1 MAKKTAILTQ
11 AATEHADDQFVIDNL
26 NGAKTSDAPEQVTSE
41 SGKGMQPDKKGGL
54 AGKIDNLNA
63 WGAKKGQA
71 VNKSLMGPAA
81 KLGTMLNG
89 KADSDAPEQVKYETG
104 KSMRPEKRGG
114 LMGKIDNLNAWG
126 AKKGE
131 AVNKSLMGPAAKL
144 GAMLNGKADS
154 NAPEQVKYETGE
166 GFSSAEDETT
176 DLEMSA
182 TEDGTTSGTST
193 TSGDQDG
200 KEEAPAP
207 EAPKALG
214 YPAMDAFVSKLF
226 TKRFAMLAEYEKVLG
241 YGSKD
246 ACEVLYENMEDDV
259 TALKQEKAEV
269 HSAFMIEFAA
279 DKSTLQS
286 KVDGLASQAKLLGS
300 EDKNTADAATEA
312 EKELADKKGKDQTY
326 NQILSFE
333 FSQIDKIMSTVQS
346 GGEIEDSMSSTL
358 TEGDKIEGS
367 GKDALKTWAKKF
379 LGKVKTSHM
388 DYETEY
394 EKVRGYGSKEAL
406 ESLKWKL
413 EADLTKFKEEW
424 TRAEQHFDG
433 QDSDKQQMIASLK
446 KTDPAKAEMME
457 AELNQSTGEE
467 REVRAL
473 LDEKKD
479 EADADLDELELLKDN
494 MMDGLAAE
502 KLNRVDLKTLKDNV
516 DKLSSEEWER
526 GLQTRIK
533 KTYTD
538 FSDEYNRAKGYGD
551 KFGLEM
557 LGRRLDLSKRELAR
571 EVNLG
576 HQHLKKKA
584 DDAEEKESQKETP
597 VQRVLSK
604 ARADGESIDRAQ
616 ANLNVALETFDNLKE
631 AISSDDV
638 VLEEI
643 NVNVQKI
650 DNIEG
655 YKTWAGDLVKRYKEQ
670 FKSAKS
676 RAKNVRASG
685 DYESTKNESR
695 LIKHKKKALDSE
707 RSKTD
712 EQFKKKFTEGLTKD
726 KVQAKDRKEDTKEID
741 QKIKDRTEAL
751 RKAKQQWDGQLDHA
765 SKLIDRLTDAL
776 ESDRSLDI
784 SADQK
789 ESRAE
794 AYKKQFKGGTGKS
807 IKKVTIESIL
817 EWQAEFIK
825 DIHTNTNKLRGEYNA
840 ALNAGDNN
848 YIQEFSLK
856 VSDIRSEYDRD
867 KDQILAFLKGELDDE
882 LEARKVDANTKDPKV
897 GEEQEK
903 RFKEESTVIDRA
915 NREAKFKI
923 DDAIRPLKE
932 LEQYA
937 GNAEVIPANGKGV
950 SSEDTSG
957 PDVTDPTFDFPT
969 WLRQFIDT
977 VQNYRLD
984 QLSEY
989 KNAVWPSGSKDASY
1003 YQALDIK
1010 RRKETFD
1017 IVYQNT
1023 QQSYS
1028 DEVEKDLD
1036 MDAQTALANRRKALD
1051 DLLEIELGL
1060 IDTLASV
1067 VEALDDPRKALKR
1080 RYIPK
1085 SGGGGSEEPI
1095 ISSGPVVIPQ
1105 GKWMVSVLGKDTAYS
1120 QRLLIMGVEKGDGI
1134 HSGDS
1139 AGAEVRVESEK
1150 KEWWIN
1156 AQHQPTGNKWSGSK
1170 LKLSKNGAEGYT
1182 LCTEDSTDN
1191 DFNDLVLEIKKA
1203 PNTDNKSDNE
1213 PGVRLPEGNWIVRIQ
1228 EKNAGFSQRLEVKG
1242 ANLGEG
1248 IYTGDKPGLEVTV
1261 NADQEWMLRVDHND
1275 GKSGWDPSQHRKSEK
1290 GDDFF
1295 VHTEDW
1301 TDNDF
1306 NDLILNI
1313 RPLKYDES
1321 RDRAAVKEMA
1331 RFWGDPHLVG
1341 GDGGK
1346 SNVQV
1351 ESD

>member
-1 MAKKTAILTQ
+1 
-11 AATEHADDQFVIDNL
+11 
-26 NGAKTSDAPEQVTSE
+26 
-41 SGKGMQPDKKGGL
+41 
-54 AGKIDNLNA
+54 
-63 WGAKKGQA
+63 
-71 VNKSLMGPAA
+71 
-81 KLGTMLNG
+81 
-89 KADSDAPEQVKYETG
+89 
-104 KSMRPEKRGG
+104 
-114 LMGKIDNLNAWG
+114 
-126 AKKGE
+126 
-131 AVNKSLMGPAAKL
+131 
-144 GAMLNGKADS
+144 
-154 NAPEQVKYETGE
+154 
-166 GFSSAEDETT
+166 
-176 DLEMSA
+176 
-182 TEDGTTSGTST
+182 
-193 TSGDQDG
+193 
-200 KEEAPAP
+200 
-207 EAPKALG
+207 
-214 YPAMDAFVSKLF
+214 
-226 TKRFAMLAEYEKVLG
+226 
-241 YGSKD
+241 
-246 ACEVLYENMEDDV
+246 
-259 TALKQEKAEV
+259 
-269 HSAFMIEFAA
+269 
-279 DKSTLQS
+279 
-286 KVDGLASQAKLLGS
+286 
-300 EDKNTADAATEA
+300 
-312 EKELADKKGKDQTY
+312 
-326 NQILSFE
+326 
-333 FSQIDKIMSTVQS
+333 
-346 GGEIEDSMSSTL
+346 
-358 TEGDKIEGS
+358 
-367 GKDALKTWAKKF
+367 
-379 LGKVKTSHM
+379 
-388 DYETEY
+388 
-394 EKVRGYGSKEAL
+394 
-406 ESLKWKL
+406 
-413 EADLTKFKEEW
+413 
-424 TRAEQHFDG
+424 
-433 QDSDKQQMIASLK
+433 
-446 KTDPAKAEMME
+446 
-457 AELNQSTGEE
+457 
-467 REVRAL
+467 
-473 LDEKKD
+473 
-479 EADADLDELELLKDN
+479 
-494 MMDGLAAE
+494 
-502 KLNRVDLKTLKDNV
+502 
-516 DKLSSEEWER
+516 
-526 GLQTRIK
+526 
-533 KTYTD
+533 
-538 FSDEYNRAKGYGD
+538 
-551 KFGLEM
+551 
-557 LGRRLDLSKRELAR
+557 
-571 EVNLG
+571 
-576 HQHLKKKA
+576 
-584 DDAEEKESQKETP
+584 
-597 VQRVLSK
+597 
-604 ARADGESIDRAQ
+604 
-616 ANLNVALETFDNLKE
+616 VALETFDNLKE

-676 RAKNVRASG
+676 RAQNVRASG

-751 RKAKQQWDGQLDHA
+751 RKAKQQWDGQLVHA

-856 VSDIRSEYDRD
+856 VSDTRSEYDRD

-882 LEARKVDANTKDPKV
+882 LEARKVGANTKDPKV

-1156 AQHQPTGNKWSGSK
+1156 VQHQPTGNKWSGSK